1 MITDNQL
8 MTLTNTLGCTVFF
21 LIALFCFISVNAKGS
36 ANAGGDDISTMASD
50 ANVKRALL
58 ELQRKDAN
66 KVCIDCGSP
75 NPQWASVSL
84 GTFFCLNCSGQHRGL
99 GVHLSFVRSITMDK
113 WTPEQIKR
121 MERGGNANAVA
132 FFKSQSDYKPN
143 MSIKD

>member
-1 MITDNQL
+1 
-8 MTLTNTLGCTVFF
+8 
-21 LIALFCFISVNAKGS
+21 
-36 ANAGGDDISTMASD
+36 
-50 ANVKRALL
+50 
-58 ELQRKDAN
+58 
-66 KVCIDCGSP
+66 VCIDCGSP

-143 MSIKD
+143 MSIKDKYSSQFADLWRQKLTAECEGRVWVTPPVAVT